1 MAEMSAYPS
10 FLVFLF
16 KRKLKNAKINNN
28 ESLLNIFVSGVPQG
42 LILGPILFNLFIND
56 LFLFLKKANLPTL
69 QISKLCRLEIS
80 KPKSEEAFGWFK
92 TNYMFAN
99 PDKFQAIIVY

>member
-1 MAEMSAYPS
+1 MTKAFNCTSNDLLMVEMSAYSS

-16 KRKLKNAKINNN
+16 KRKLKNAKINNI

-56 LFLFLKKANLPTL
+56 LFLFLKKA
-69 QISKLCRLEIS
+69 KL
-80 KPKSEEAFGWFK
+80 A
-92 TNYMFAN
+92 NFA
-99 PDKFQAIIVY
+99 D

>member
-1 MAEMSAYPS
+1 MTKAFNCTSNDLIMAEMSAYSS

-16 KRKLKNAKINNN
+16 KRKLKNAKINNI

-56 LFLFLKKANLPTL
+56 LFLFLKKA
-69 QISKLCRLEIS
+69 KL
-80 KPKSEEAFGWFK
+80 A
-92 TNYMFAN
+92 NFA
-99 PDKFQAIIVY
+99 D

>member
-1 MAEMSAYPS
+1 MTKAFNCTSNDLIMAEMSAYSS

-16 KRKLKNAKINNN
+16 KRQLKNAKINNI

-56 LFLFLKKANLPTL
+56 LFLFLKKA
-69 QISKLCRLEIS
+69 KL
-80 KPKSEEAFGWFK
+80 A
-92 TNYMFAN
+92 NFA
-99 PDKFQAIIVY
+99 D